1 MLSADSYITLV
12 ASLPYLPP
20 FEKAERVPITRLR
33 LEQRLRILSADHTQ
47 QLAKAEALVSW
58 RMSLTKPK
66 NDALMV
72 SQYRAL
78 LRNIE
83 YPALRDFIA
92 FRIDQQTVLAAL
104 RQRKAGLTVA
114 SFEQTAHASRWT
126 RFITQHW
133 DDPDFRLTFMYP
145 WIPEARRLLTA
156 NDARGLDRLL
166 MTVIWQRLS
175 HISDSNSF
183 GFEAIFAFVFKWDLL
198 QAWFARDPIIAKS
211 RFQALIK
218 EVKNDG

>member
-1 MLSADSYITLV
+1 MVADPSYIGLV

-20 FEKAERVPITRLR
+20 FEKAERVPISRLR
-33 LEQRLRILSADHTQ
+33 LEQRLHILNADHAQ
-47 QLAKAEALVSW
+47 QLANAEALINW

-72 SQYRAL
+72 SRYRVL
-78 LRNIE
+78 LASTTH
-83 YPALRDFIA
+83 PALRDFIV

-104 RQRKAGLTVA
+104 RQRKAGVDV
-114 SFEQTAHASRWT
+114 SVFEQTAHASRWT
-126 RFITQHW
+126 RFIAQHW
-133 DDPDFRLTFMYP
+133 DDADFKLTFMYP
-145 WIPEARRLLTA
+145 WIPEARKLLNN

-166 MTVIWQRLS
+166 MTVIWQRLG
-175 HISDSNSF
+175 HISDTNTF

-198 QAWFARDPIIAKS
+198 QAWFARDPITAKS